1 MTEQETEWNRGDSHL
16 NAISLLFGDGI
27 NRQTRSTFLARPRD
41 KEPRFAPH
49 AAVFTFGAA
58 PLKCAQGGRD
68 SVCDTVLKKAVH
80 GRASDPRFH
89 LLDHAA
95 TAEETR

>member
-1 MTEQETEWNRGDSHL
+1 MNRGDSHL
-16 NAISLLFGDGI
+16 TAISLLSGDAI
-27 NRQTRSTFLARPRD
+27 HRQTRSTFLARPRD
-41 KEPRFAPH
+41 KEPHFTSH
-49 AAVFTFGAA
+49 AAVFMFGAVS
-58 PLKCAQGGRD
+58 LKCAQDGRD
-68 SVCDTVLKKAVH
+68 SVCYTVLKKAVH

>member
-1 MTEQETEWNRGDSHL
+1 MTEQETGLNRGDSHL
-16 NAISLLFGDGI
+16 STISLLPGDAI
-27 NRQTRSTFLARPRD
+27 DPQTRSTFLAGLRD
-41 KEPRFAPH
+41 KEPRFALD
-49 AAVFTFGAA
+49 AAVFKFGAA
-58 PLKCAQGGRD
+58 TLKCAQDGRD
-68 SVCDTVLKKAVH
+68 SVCNTVPKKAVH

>member
-1 MTEQETEWNRGDSHL
+1 MNRGDSHL
-16 NAISLLFGDGI
+16 TAISPLSGDAI
-27 NRQTRSTFLARPRD
+27 DRQTRSTFLARPRD
-41 KEPRFAPH
+41 KEPHFAPH

-58 PLKCAQGGRD
+58 TLKCAQGGGD

-80 GRASDPRFH
+80 GRASNPRFH

-95 TAEETR
+95 SAEETR